1 MSRSGLEV
9 VYRLCRGGIEVVLM
23 WPTGCQEVVPRCSR
37 SVLEVVIRGIL
48 LFANLMIKKY
58 WCSQFWGINTA
69 AFNTIVPFLDLY
81 SW

>member
-37 SVLEVVIRGIL
+37 SVLEVVYSRSIVVCKSDDQEIL
-48 LFANLMIKKY
+48 VFSILGN
-58 WCSQFWGINTA
+58 
-69 AFNTIVPFLDLY
+69 
-81 SW
+81 

>member
-37 SVLEVVIRGIL
+37 NVLEVVYSRNIVVCKSDDQEIL
-48 LFANLMIKKY
+48 VFSILGN
-58 WCSQFWGINTA
+58 
-69 AFNTIVPFLDLY
+69 
-81 SW
+81 

>member
-37 SVLEVVIRGIL
+37 SVLEVVYSRNIVVCKSDDQEIL
-48 LFANLMIKKY
+48 VFSILGN
-58 WCSQFWGINTA
+58 
-69 AFNTIVPFLDLY
+69 
-81 SW
+81 